1 MRKFWLENTKG
12 KLWNLTPS
20 NPYDKR
26 SSFFAEPDGLG
37 IKTKI
42 TSYEVENTCFIEEV
56 ETQSQTISGDL
67 YFSDYEHFTAFVE
80 FVGNINTDS
89 PMKLYYSTN
98 GHSFDNP
105 LESEWYKLV
114 LINELKKSEIDYKTG
129 FLKCEVKFV
138 CLSRWKKD
146 KKIVLELN
154 RYGDPL
160 VYPYY
165 YPYYYGGSNNLAVD
179 IDNEGNLPTSCIIKV
194 EAVTDTPFMRIIQ
207 NGEIVDQAKYNLI
220 VKENCYLQIDSSP
233 NKQEASLYTL
243 VDGEYVKEDVYYIGE
258 KDYTYSNFLTI
269 PSGKSTL
276 VFSATNTDFGKVTIS
291 YSIQKELI

>member
-12 KLWNLTPS
+12 KLWNLTPK

-42 TSYEVENTCFIEEV
+42 TSYEVENTCFIEEI
-56 ETQSQTISGDL
+56 ETQSQTISGDI
-67 YFSDYEHFTAFVE
+67 YFSDYDHFTKFVE
-80 FVGNINTDS
+80 FVGNINTKE
-89 PMKLYYSTN
+89 PMKLYYSIN

-114 LINELKKSEIDYKTG
+114 LVNELKKKEIDYKTG
-129 FLKCEVKFV
+129 FLKVEIKFI

-146 KKIVLELN
+146 KKIVLELE
-154 RYGDPL
+154 RYGEPL
-160 VYPYY
+160 VYPYT
-165 YPYYYGGSNNLAVD
+165 YPYFYGGSNNLAVD
-179 IDNEGNLPTSCIIKV
+179 IDNEGNLPTSCIIRV
-194 EAVTDTPFMRIIQ
+194 DAVTDTPFIRIIQ
-207 NGEIVDQAKYNLI
+207 DGQILDQAKYNLI
-220 VKENCYLQIDSSP
+220 VNENCYLLIDSSP
-233 NKQEASLYTL
+233 NKQEASLYTK
-243 VDGEYVKEDVYYIGE
+243 VDDEYIREDVYYIGE

-269 PSGKSTL
+269 PSGKSTI
-276 VFSATNTDFGKVTIS
+276 VFSAINTDFGKVTIS

>member
-1 MRKFWLENTKG
+1 MRKFWLENEKG
-12 KLWNLTPS
+12 KIWNLTPK

-26 SSFFAEPDGLG
+26 SSFFGEPEGFG

-56 ETQSQTISGDL
+56 ETQSQTIVGDL
-67 YFSDYEHFTAFVE
+67 YFSDYDHFTAFVN
-80 FVGNINTDS
+80 FVGNINTKT
-89 PMKLYYSTN
+89 PMKLYYSIN
-98 GHSFDNP
+98 GHSHDNP

-129 FLKCEVKFV
+129 FLKCEVKFA

-146 KKIVLELN
+146 RQIVLELS
-154 RYGDPL
+154 RYGEPL
-160 VYPYY
+160 VYPYQ
-165 YPYYYGGSNNLAVD
+165 YPYTYGGSNNLAVD

-194 EAVTDTPFMRIIQ
+194 EAVTDTPFIRIIQ
-207 NGEIVDQAKYNLI
+207 DGEILDQAKYNLI
-220 VKENCYLQIDSSP
+220 VKENSYLQIDSSP

-243 VDGEYVKEDVYYIGE
+243 VDGEYIREDVYYIGE

-276 VFSATNTDFGKVTIS
+276 VFSAVNTDFGKVTIS
-291 YSIQKELI
+291 YSIQKELV

>member
-1 MRKFWLENTKG
+1 MRKFWLENAKG

-89 PMKLYYSTN
+89 PMKLYYTTN

-146 KKIVLELN
+146 KKIVLELS

-243 VDGEYVKEDVYYIGE
+243 VDGEYVREDVYYIGE

-291 YSIQKELI
+291 YSIQKELV

>member
-1 MRKFWLENTKG
+1 MRKFWLENANG
-12 KLWNLTPS
+12 KLWNLTPK

-26 SSFFAEPDGLG
+26 SSFFGEPEGLG
-37 IKTKI
+37 IKIKI

-67 YFSDYEHFTAFVE
+67 YFSDYDHFTQFVE
-80 FVGNINTDS
+80 FVGNVNIKK
-89 PMKLYYSTN
+89 PMKLYYSNN

-129 FLKCEVKFV
+129 FLKCEIKFA

-146 KKIVLELN
+146 KKIILELN

-194 EAVTDTPFMRIIQ
+194 EAVTDTPFIRIIQ
-207 NGEIVDQAKYNLI
+207 DGEIIDQAKYNLI
-220 VKENCYLQIDSSP
+220 IKENSYLQIDSSP

-243 VDGEYVKEDVYYIGE
+243 VDGEYIREDVYYIGE
-258 KDYTYSNFLTI
+258 KDYTYSNFITI

-291 YSIQKELI
+291 YSIQKELV